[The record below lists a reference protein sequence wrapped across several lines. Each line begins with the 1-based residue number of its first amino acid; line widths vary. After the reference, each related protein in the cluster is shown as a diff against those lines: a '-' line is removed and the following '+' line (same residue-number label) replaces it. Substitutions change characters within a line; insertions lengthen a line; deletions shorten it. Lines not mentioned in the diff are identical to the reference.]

1 MAKQPAKSEIG
12 LKMCALLNGQ
22 VERGALI
29 LNGFARGGSQK
40 LALGHRFSLRPI
52 WVGGRTDAEA
62 SHPGGRQSGA
72 GDANKGAA
80 E

>member
-1 MAKQPAKSEIG
+1 MKSGIG
-12 LKMCALLNGQ
+12 LKMRTLLNGQ

-29 LNGFARGGSQK
+29 LNGFARVGSQK

-52 WVGGRTDAEA
+52 WVGGRPDGRTDAEA